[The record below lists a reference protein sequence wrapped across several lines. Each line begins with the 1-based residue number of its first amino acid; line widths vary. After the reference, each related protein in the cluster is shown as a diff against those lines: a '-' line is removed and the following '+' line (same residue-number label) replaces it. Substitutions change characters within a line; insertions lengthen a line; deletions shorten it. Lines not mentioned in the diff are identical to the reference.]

1 MLYRLVIVLACV
13 VCFINS
19 CNSLISGLTGTH
31 KLRQFSMETLESA
44 GIGDSDFVTITG
56 AYRTGDFLITPPT
69 KNNPKAALQY
79 PVVSAK
85 SLENL
90 KIKGKTP
97 VKLIVWTEDFDLR
110 CANSHNCI
118 QQGAFDLKGVVY
130 QLPKNRN
137 RIKDFDANKY
147 QFAENIIYIQT
158 ERAPIAWYWHLV
170 IMVGAVGLALVTEF
184 WYNRK
189 AKRLKTNTENNQS

>member
-13 VCFINS
+13 VFFINS

-31 KLRQFSMETLESA
+31 KLRAFSMETLETA

-69 KNNPKAALQY
+69 KNNPKAVLQY
-79 PVVSAK
+79 PVVSAQA
-85 SLENL
+85 LENF
-90 KIKGKTP
+90 KNTGKTP
-97 VKLIVWTEDFDLR
+97 VKLIVWTENFDR
-110 CANSHNCI
+110 SCPNSNDCI
-118 QQGAFDLKGVVY
+118 QQGAFALKGVVY
-130 QLPKNRN
+130 QIPKNRN
-137 RIKDFDANKY
+137 RIKDFDADKY
-147 QFAENIIYIQT
+147 QFAENVIYIQT
-158 ERAPIAWYWHLV
+158 ERAPLAWHWHLV
-170 IMVGAVGLALVTEF
+170 IMLGAVGLALGTEF